1 MKSFYYFTE
10 PIFQCYD
17 TDEEVEMVDDVKDPV
32 GLPSKII
39 FQANY
44 NPEHGY
50 LCECEECGTK
60 FFKSY
65 EEADAYA
72 EKWWEENMKD
82 VKIQ

>member
-39 FQANY
+39 FQATTTQSMGICASVKSV
-44 NPEHGY
+44 EQSFSRV
-50 LCECEECGTK
+50 TK
-60 FFKSY
+60 KRMPMRRSGG
-65 EEADAYA
+65 
-72 EKWWEENMKD
+72 KKT
-82 VKIQ
+82 